1 MAFQPTKRITRVVT
15 AANDASA
22 ERRGWLSHGLAA
34 LGISALGLGVAA
46 SIALTTSAQTN
57 DITDAPADLPVVAAP
72 AEAGS
77 APVTK
82 QSLRQSAALAAY
94 ARRDA
99 AVERTSRSAALRGR
113 HRQGTSRP
121 TGRGTGEVGRRDH
134 PGRSDRYK

>member
-15 AANDASA
+15 AADEESA

-34 LGISALGLGVAA
+34 LGISALGLAVAA
-46 SIALTTSAQTN
+46 SVALTTSAQTN

-77 APVTK
+77 APATK
-82 QSLRQSAALAAY
+82 QSQRQSAAFAAY

-99 AVERTSRSAALRGR
+99 AGTHLPKRGASGR
-113 HRQGTSRP
+113 HRQGTGRP

-134 PGRSDRYK
+134 PGRSGRHK